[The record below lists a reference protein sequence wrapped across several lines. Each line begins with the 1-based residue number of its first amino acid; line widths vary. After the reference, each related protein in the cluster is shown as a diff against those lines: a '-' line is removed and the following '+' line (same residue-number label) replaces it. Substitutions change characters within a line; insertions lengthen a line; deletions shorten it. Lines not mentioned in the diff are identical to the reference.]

1 VLCVLQ
7 TSVCRDIVDQL
18 GEIVVN
24 TQMTRRVVMVSQDS
38 FYRELSNEE
47 RALAERGQFNFDHPG

>member
-1 VLCVLQ
+1 MLCVLQ
-7 TSVCRDIVDQL
+7 TSVCRDIVNQL

-24 TQMTRRVVMVSQDS
+24 TQMRRVVMVSQDS
-38 FYRELSNEE
+38 FYRELNIGE

>member
-1 VLCVLQ
+1 MLCVLQ
-7 TSVCRDIVDQL
+7 TSVCRDIVNQL

-24 TQMTRRVVMVSQDS
+24 TQMRRAVMVSQDS
-38 FYRELSNEE
+38 FYRELNTGE